1 MGDFSAKTMTFTF
14 FPTLQEE
21 ETCQGLPKHPGCVQR
36 NLSIDERQRRRQ
48 LQLSPGSLKAGFE
61 MRVAYVDL
69 VSLSWSMTS
78 LMSRM
83 LPWMVH

>member
-1 MGDFSAKTMTFTF
+1 MSGATT
-14 FPTLQEE
+14 
-21 ETCQGLPKHPGCVQR
+21 PKPPGCVQG